1 MELLLN
7 NQIHSGYTLKTHVNI
22 PKLLKLLCGCSLF
35 VAASTF
41 GNFEEHLRKME
52 NKSDIHDMQ
61 NIDFIYMIN
70 LDERPEKLAKSLAQ
84 LHPYGI
90 YPYRVSAINGW
101 KLPLETI
108 NDVGVKFEP
117 WMHNGMWG
125 TSFSMHDGKLTS
137 EHEVM
142 HPSGK
147 TYFVHF
153 MRPSIIGIALSH
165 LSVLK
170 DAYDCGYQTIWVLED
185 DIDVVRNPCIIPHLI
200 DKLDAIVG
208 EDQWDILFTDV
219 DFRNAQG
226 KYVSCTESAP
236 RPNFSP
242 TDLAKFAKKESVSA
256 DFTKVGARYG
266 GHSMIVRRSGMKKIL
281 DFIKEYSIFHAIDV
295 DYVLPEDIRLYSL
308 TYDVVSQLTDALS
321 DNLTPNYQTP

>member
-1 MELLLN
+1 M
-7 NQIHSGYTLKTHVNI
+7 KTHLNVCRFF
-22 PKLLKLLCGCSLF
+22 KFLCGCCLLI
-35 VAASTF
+35 VTNIL
-41 GNFEEHLRKME
+41 GNFEDHLRKIE
-52 NKSDIHDMQ
+52 DKSDIHEMR

-70 LDERPEKLAKSLAQ
+70 LDERPEKLTRSLAQ

-90 YPYRVSAINGW
+90 YPCRVSAINGW
-101 KLPLETI
+101 KLSLETI
-108 NDVGVKFEP
+108 NDVGLKFEP
-117 WMHNGMWG
+117 WMQRGMWG
-125 TSFSMHDGKLTS
+125 TSFTMRDGKLTS

-142 HPSGK
+142 SANGK
-147 TYFVHF
+147 SYFVHF

-165 LSVLK
+165 LSILK
-170 DAYDCGYQTIWVLED
+170 DAYDSGYQTIWVLED
-185 DIDVVRNPCIIPHLI
+185 DIDVVSDPRVIPHLI

-208 EDQWDILFTDV
+208 EDQWDILFTDI
-219 DFRNAQG
+219 DFRNSEG
-226 KYVSCTESAP
+226 KYVSCSESAP

-242 TDLAKFAKKESVSA
+242 KDLAQFAKKEHVSA

-281 DFIKEYSIFHAIDV
+281 DFIRDYSIFHAIDV

-321 DNLTPNYQTP
+321 DNMTPNYQTP